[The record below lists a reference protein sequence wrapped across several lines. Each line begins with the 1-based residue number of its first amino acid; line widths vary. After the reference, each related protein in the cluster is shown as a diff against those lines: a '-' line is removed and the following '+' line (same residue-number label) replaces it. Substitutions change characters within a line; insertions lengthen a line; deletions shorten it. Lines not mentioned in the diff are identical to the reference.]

1 MGSLGQ
7 HFFIALLIV
16 QSFIQ
21 QSLEISVLFSQNQ
34 NAFEK
39 PAALNI
45 VLLEH
50 HMLPVFLHEF
60 TVPF

>member
-21 QSLEISVLFSQNQ
+21 QSLEISILFLQNQ

-45 VLLEH
+45 FLLEN
-50 HMLPVFLHEF
+50 HMLPVFLHKF